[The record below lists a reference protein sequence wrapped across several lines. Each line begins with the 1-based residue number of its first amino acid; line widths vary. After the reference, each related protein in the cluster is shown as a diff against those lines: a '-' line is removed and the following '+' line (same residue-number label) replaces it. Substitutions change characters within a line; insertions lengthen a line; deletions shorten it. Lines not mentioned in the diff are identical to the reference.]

1 MKTAEFSTKVQIT
14 GEIIGRIDAR
24 TYSEKDLLDDWI
36 YCQVTDHNSEWK
48 KVEILKEEL
57 TDFDTI

>member
-1 MKTAEFSTKVQIT
+1 METAEFSTKVQIT
-14 GEIIGRIDAR
+14 LEIIGRIDAR
-24 TYSEKDLLDDWI
+24 TYSEKDLLEDWI

-57 TDFDTI
+57 TDFDQI